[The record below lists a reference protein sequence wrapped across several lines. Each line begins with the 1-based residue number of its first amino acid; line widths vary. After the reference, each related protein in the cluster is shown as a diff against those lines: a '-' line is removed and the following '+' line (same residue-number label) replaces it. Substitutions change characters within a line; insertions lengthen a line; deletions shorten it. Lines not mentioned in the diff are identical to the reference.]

1 MVALYVNS
9 CIVCGLFRS
18 WPCVPTPKICSDVW
32 DRVESY
38 AIHMFLARRLKI
50 TFTSNLKLIIS
61 FLVLHIGLLS
71 LFKSLI
77 LVASTRHAVLNLSCL
92 LEVGQQA

>member
-1 MVALYVNS
+1 MVY
-9 CIVCGLFRS
+9 GLFCS
-18 WPCVPTPKICSDVW
+18 WLCVPTPKICSDIW
-32 DRVESY
+32 DCVESY

-50 TFTSNLKLIIS
+50 TFASNLKLAIS
-61 FLVLHIGLLS
+61 FLVLHIVLLS

-77 LVASTRHAVLNLSCL
+77 LVASSRHAALNLACL